1 MLSDITLG
9 QYFPGNSFIHRLDP
23 RCKILMIV
31 AYIVGIFLV
40 DNLIGYGLFGIFLAV
55 CVINSRVPLKF
66 MVKGLKPV
74 MFFIVLTGLFNLFLT
89 NSGKELWNWKFLKIT
104 DMGLENALSMVLRLF
119 FLIMG
124 TSLLTFTTSPIMLT
138 DGIESI
144 LSPFGKIGLP
154 HHEIAMMMSIALRF
168 IPTLVEETDKIIKAQ
183 TARGADFESGNIFR
197 RIKAMVPILI
207 PLFISAFRRADDL
220 ATAME
225 CRCYR
230 GGKGR
235 TKLRVLKVGMIDV
248 FGWIA
253 VVLLIA
259 GVVLLNQFEMREIL
273 CRILP

>member
-9 QYFPGNSFIHRLDP
+9 QFFPGNSVIHRLDP
-23 RCKILMIV
+23 RSKILMVI
-31 AYIVGIFLV
+31 AYIAGIFITDSLW
-40 DNLIGYGLFGIFLAV
+40 GYALLGVFLAV
-55 CVINSRVPLKF
+55 CVINSKVPAKF

-74 MFFIVLTGLFNLFLT
+74 LFFIVLTGLFNLFLT
-89 NSGKELWNWKFLKIT
+89 GTGKILWQWSFLKIT
-104 DMGLENALSMVLRLF
+104 DEGLLNAVFMILRLF

-138 DGIESI
+138 DGIESL

-183 TARGADFESGNIFR
+183 SARGADFESGNLLR
-197 RIKAMVPILI
+197 RVKAMVPILI
-207 PLFISAFRRADDL
+207 PLFISAFRRADEL

-230 GGKGR
+230 GGKNR
-235 TKLRVLKVGMIDV
+235 TRLKVLKFKAVDLL
-248 FGWIA
+248 GWIFVA
-253 VVLLIA
+253 ALLAGIVVL
-259 GVVLLNQFEMREIL
+259 NIL
-273 CRILP
+273 F